1 VPRPDTTVGRLV
13 GWLGRLGSTRS
24 VRIVLPVHQ
33 GASRG
38 VGTIVRGLRASLPA
52 ALGPDDELVVVGTRV
67 QESEHRRLQGRPG
80 SALMSVRLS
89 RLLYEQLFLPVAAR
103 GADLVHLCDH
113 RPLLLSRQRFLLTV
127 HDVFFLDHPE
137 WFSPATVRYRRA
149 MLSAAIR
156 KQPAAVV
163 CVSHYT
169 RERFLAHYPQAESS
183 HVVVIHPGIEPANPG
198 EGAEPESDPYFLTVA
213 MIEPRKNHLGLLQAF
228 KLARAHGLELR
239 WKVVGATGQC
249 SDEIV
254 EALSFE
260 PGVDVLGHVPD
271 DQLDR
276 LYRGALFHALPSH
289 AEGFGF
295 PPLEAMARGIPT
307 VCSTGS
313 ALDETIGEAALRIPP
328 EDRGRWAEALQLLAS
343 DGEERARLRALGQRR
358 AASLPLGQAA
368 RAYVSAY
375 RKALEGPS

>member
-1 VPRPDTTVGRLV
+1 
-13 GWLGRLGSTRS
+13 
-24 VRIVLPVHQ
+24 
-33 GASRG
+33 
-38 VGTIVRGLRASLPA
+38 
-52 ALGPDDELVVVGTRV
+52 
-67 QESEHRRLQGRPG
+67 
-80 SALMSVRLS
+80 MSPRLS
-89 RLLYEQLFLPVAAR
+89 RLLYEQLYLPVAAH

-113 RPLLLSRQRFLLTV
+113 RPLLLSRRRFLLTV

-137 WFSPATVRYRRA
+137 WFPAATVRYRRA

-156 KQPAAVV
+156 KQPAAIV

-169 RERFLAHYPQAESS
+169 RERLLAHYPQAQGS
-183 HVVVIHPGIEPANPG
+183 HVVVIHPGIEPADPG
-198 EGAEPESDPYFLTVA
+198 EKAEGSAAPYFLTVA

-228 KLARAHGLELR
+228 KLARANGLEPR
-239 WKVVGATGQC
+239 WKVVGAIGQC

-254 EALSFE
+254 EALTAE

-271 DQLDR
+271 DRLDH

-295 PPLEAMARGIPT
+295 PPLEAMARGIPA

-313 ALDETIGEAALRIPP
+313 ALDETVGDAALRVPP
-328 EDRGRWAEALQLLAS
+328 DDRERWAEALQLLAS
-343 DGEERARLRALGQRR
+343 DAEERERLRGLGQRR
-358 AASLPLGQAA
+358 VASLRLDEAA

>member
-1 VPRPDTTVGRLV
+1 
-13 GWLGRLGSTRS
+13 
-24 VRIVLPVHQ
+24 
-33 GASRG
+33 
-38 VGTIVRGLRASLPA
+38 VGTIVRGLCASLPA
-52 ALGPDDELVVVGTRV
+52 ALGPEDELVVVGTRV
-67 QESEHRRLQGRPG
+67 QESEQRRLQGRPR
-80 SALMSVRLS
+80 SALMSPRLS
-89 RLLYEQLFLPVAAR
+89 RLLYEQLYLPVAGR

-113 RPLLLSRQRFLLTV
+113 RPLLLSRRRFLLTV

-137 WFSPATVRYRRA
+137 WFPAATVRYRRA

-169 RERFLAHYPQAESS
+169 RERLLAHYPQVEGS
-183 HVVVIHPGIEPANPG
+183 HVVVIHPGIEPADPG
-198 EGAEPESDPYFLTVA
+198 EETERGSDPYFLTVA

-228 KLARAHGLELR
+228 KLARANGLGLR
-239 WKVVGATGQC
+239 WKVVGAIGQC

-254 EALSFE
+254 ESLIAE

-271 DQLDR
+271 DELDR

-295 PPLEAMARGIPT
+295 PPLEAMVRGTAT

-313 ALDETIGEAALRIPP
+313 ALDETVGDAALRIPP
-328 EDRGRWAEALQLLAS
+328 DDRERWAEALELLAS
-343 DGEERARLRALGQRR
+343 DAEERGRLRALGQRR
-358 AASLPLGQAA
+358 AASLRLDQAA

-375 RKALEGPS
+375 LEALEGPS

>member
-1 VPRPDTTVGRLV
+1 MSPRV
-13 GWLGRLGSTRS
+13 
-24 VRIVLPVHQ
+24 
-33 GASRG
+33 
-38 VGTIVRGLRASLPA
+38 
-52 ALGPDDELVVVGTRV
+52 
-67 QESEHRRLQGRPG
+67 
-80 SALMSVRLS
+80 S
-89 RLLYEQLFLPVAAR
+89 RLLYEQLYLPVVAR
-103 GADLVHLCDH
+103 RADLVHLCDH
-113 RPLLLSRQRFLLTV
+113 RPLLLSGQRFLLTV

-137 WFSPATVRYRRA
+137 WFPAATVRYRRA

-169 RERFLAHYPQAESS
+169 RERLLAHYPQAEGS
-183 HVVVIHPGIEPANPG
+183 HVVVIHPGIEPADPRENT
-198 EGAEPESDPYFLTVA
+198 EPDSDPYFLTVA
-213 MIEPRKNHLGLLQAF
+213 MIEPRKNHLGLLEALR
-228 KLARAHGLELR
+228 LARGDGLELR
-239 WKVVGATGQC
+239 WKVVGAIGQC
-249 SDEIV
+249 ADETV
-254 EALSFE
+254 AALRRE

-313 ALDETIGEAALRIPP
+313 ALDETVGDAALRVPP
-328 EDRGRWAEALQLLAS
+328 DDRARWAKALQLLAS
-343 DGEERARLRALGQRR
+343 DAEKRGRLRALGQRR
-358 AASLPLGQAA
+358 VASLRLDEAA

-375 RKALEGPS
+375 LEALEGP

>member
-1 VPRPDTTVGRLV
+1 
-13 GWLGRLGSTRS
+13 

-38 VGTIVRGLRASLPA
+38 VGTIVRGLCASLPE
-52 ALGPDDELVVVGTRV
+52 ALAPGDELVVVGKRI
-67 QESEHRRLQGRPG
+67 QESEQRRLQGNSS
-80 SALMSVRLS
+80 SALMSPRLS
-89 RLLYEQLFLPVAAR
+89 RLLYEQLYLPLAAR

-113 RPLLLSRQRFLLTV
+113 RPLLLSGQRFLLTV

-137 WFSPATVRYRRA
+137 WFPATTVRYRTA

-169 RERFLAHYPQAESS
+169 RERLLAHYPQAEGS
-183 HVVVIHPGIEPANPG
+183 HVVVIHPGIESADSPA
-198 EGAEPESDPYFLTVA
+198 ADTEPESNPYFLTVA

-228 KLARAHGLELR
+228 KLARESGLELR
-239 WKVVGATGQC
+239 WKVVGAIGQC

-254 EALSFE
+254 AALRAE
-260 PGVDVLGHVPD
+260 PAVDLLGHVPD
-271 DQLDR
+271 DELDR

-295 PPLEAMARGIPT
+295 PPLEAMARGTPT

-313 ALDETIGEAALRIPP
+313 ALDETVGDAALRIPAA
-328 EDRGRWAEALQLLAS
+328 ERGRWAEAVHMLAT
-343 DGEERARLRALGQRR
+343 DPVERRRLRELGLRR
-358 AASLPLGQAA
+358 AALFRLDEAA
-368 RAYVSAY
+368 RGYVGAY
-375 RKALEGPS
+375 REALE